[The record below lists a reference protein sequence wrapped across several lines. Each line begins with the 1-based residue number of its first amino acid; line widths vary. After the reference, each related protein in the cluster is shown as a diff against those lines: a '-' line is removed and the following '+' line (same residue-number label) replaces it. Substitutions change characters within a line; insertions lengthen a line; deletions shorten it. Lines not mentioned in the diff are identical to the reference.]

1 MPKNGGGERGKRCA
15 ITFRCEHRQ
24 DIGDNAEEC
33 ANEAPGSSRA
43 LHFNLLALSNPLA
56 LSTLCIRR
64 DNIAKKT

>member
-1 MPKNGGGERGKRCA
+1 VASEESVAPSPAGASR
-15 ITFRCEHRQ
+15 RQ

-43 LHFNLLALSNPLA
+43 LHFNLLALFNPLA